1 MMRTRLR
8 WSAAPLLAFFVCATA
23 APAQTTAS
31 SGALE
36 PPRRPKIGLA
46 LGGGGARG
54 DAHIGVLEVLERLR
68 IPIDYIAGT
77 SMGSVVGGLYAV
89 GYSPEKLND
98 VVDKVDW
105 ANLFVDSA
113 PRADTAFR
121 RKENDYYVPPGIT
134 LGIKKNGVVLPAGL
148 IAGRKLSFLLNTLTL
163 PVANISN
170 FNDLSIPFRA
180 VATDARTGLPVVL
193 SEGVLSRS
201 IRASMAIP
209 IIFTPV
215 QIGDYLLIDGGE
227 AENLPVQ
234 TVRAMGA
241 DIVIAVDVASSSEV
255 PKEAPSSISEMLGR
269 LIDLPLLRNTMESR
283 KLADVVI
290 TPDLS
295 GFSSADFAKSKQI
308 VPKGLEAANA
318 AADKLSKYSVS
329 EEEYR
334 AWQKTHRVPL
344 PEHPPIIDAVVVD
357 PVPRFDT
364 RRISRVIA
372 TKAGLPFNQSVLDAD
387 MRRIAAMGLFQ
398 DVEFRFVREDGRN
411 VLHII
416 ATPKPWGPTYLTAGI
431 SFEISDADASF
442 DLGLLLD
449 ATEVNRMGADWKTNL
464 RLGNQIAIGSAFYQ
478 PLDYAGRFYVSPKL
492 AWSQEPVDI
501 FVEGERVAQYR
512 VRQGGGSLD
521 FGVELGHLLQLGQ
534 FSVGIERAAG
544 TLTRR
549 TGTPE
554 FPDVDIDLGN
564 FHSQLR
570 LDQLDSVWFPTKGYF
585 VDAQFIGSRTGLGAT
600 DSFNRGQLLAFGAKT
615 FGRWTVV
622 TRVSYGDG
630 FGQVLPFYELFPLGG
645 FLNLSGY
652 SPGELHGS
660 TFAFGAFTARY
671 RLTKTPGAVIK
682 GLYAGF
688 SIEGGNTWQFRDQA
702 SISDMHLAGSI
713 YVVADT
719 LVGPLFL
726 AYGNSGAQNQAVYL
740 FLNQRF

>member
-1 MMRTRLR
+1 MKTTFLR
-8 WSAAPLLAFFVCATA
+8 KIAIAFLVALSAGATA
-23 APAQTTAS
+23 RAQAPTSADSA
-31 SGALE
+31 

-105 ANLFVDSA
+105 ANLFVDAA

-163 PVANISN
+163 PVANVSK
-170 FNDLSIPFRA
+170 FDDLSIPFRA

-209 IIFTPV
+209 IVFTPV

-227 AENLPVQ
+227 SENLPVQ

-344 PEHPPIIDAVVVD
+344 PANLPIIDQVVVD
-357 PVPRFDT
+357 PIPRFDT

-372 TKAGLPFNQSVLDAD
+372 TKAGVPFNQDVLEAD
-387 MRRIAAMGLFQ
+387 MRRIASMGLFQ
-398 DVEFRFVREDGRN
+398 DVEFRFVREDGKN

-416 ATPKPWGPTYLTAGI
+416 ATPKPWGPTYLSAGM
-431 SFEISDADASF
+431 SFEISDAEADF
-442 DLGLLLD
+442 DVGLLLD
-449 ATEVNRMGADWKTNL
+449 ATEMNRLGADWKTNL
-464 RLGNQIAIGSAFYQ
+464 RLGTQIALGSAFYQ

-492 AWSQEPVDI
+492 VWSQEPVDLFI
-501 FVEGERVAQYR
+501 DGERVAQYR
-512 VRQGGGSLD
+512 VRQGGGGLD

-534 FSVGIERAAG
+534 FSVGILRGAAS
-544 TLTRR
+544 LTRR
-549 TGTPE
+549 TGTAE
-554 FPDVDIDLGN
+554 FPDVDVDLGD

-585 VDAQFIGSRTGLGAT
+585 VNAEFAGSRTGLGAT
-600 DSFNRGQLLAFGAKT
+600 DSFNRGQLFGLGAKT
-615 FGRWTVV
+615 CGRWTAVS
-622 TRVSYGDG
+622 RVRYDDA
-630 FGQVLPFYELFPLGG
+630 FGSVLPIYEQFALGG
-645 FLNLSGY
+645 FLDLSGY

-660 TFAFGAFTARY
+660 TLAFGSFSARY
-671 RLTKTPGAVIK
+671 RLTQTPGAVIK

-713 YVVADT
+713 YVAADT
-719 LVGPLFL
+719 LLGPLFL
-726 AYGNSGAQNQAVYL
+726 AYGNSGAQHQAVYL